1 MIARK
6 PCPRGKNVTRKVVAD
21 MILTEEISPTVM
33 SKVYSVMTDTT
44 SLNTGC
50 VQGTNVRIQRNIQAE
65 FVHGVPPARMLDAYR
80 RASTKEP
87 PSKESQRV
95 RQLTKLMQCITKSHR
110 LVSLILTHYD
120 PLKKRQG

>member
-50 VQGTNVRIQRNIQAE
+50 VQGTNVRIQRNI
-65 FVHGVPPARMLDAYR
+65 
-80 RASTKEP
+80 
-87 PSKESQRV
+87 
-95 RQLTKLMQCITKSHR
+95 
-110 LVSLILTHYD
+110 
-120 PLKKRQG
+120 